1 VKANEILRVPEFFLG
16 DGFQQAFQFACAG
29 RFEPA
34 FPFFQ
39 TLN

>member
-1 VKANEILRVPEFFLG
+1 MRVPELFSG
-16 DGFQQAFQFACAG
+16 DGFQQSLQLACAG

-39 TLN
+39 TLD